1 MKRITLYVE
10 QDTWLTRLHPFSKL
24 FYILTAV
31 AVPLAGG
38 ALWMYGLMIAISL
51 CFLIPLISP
60 VVSSSLI
67 NTRERAIALEVRGFG
82 SGEKKTFLRERRM
95 EKRDHGFMACMA
107 ALVIISV
114 VWRIIHVIY

>member
-51 CFLIPLISP
+51 CFLIS
-60 VVSSSLI
+60 
-67 NTRERAIALEVRGFG
+67 
-82 SGEKKTFLRERRM
+82 
-95 EKRDHGFMACMA
+95 
-107 ALVIISV
+107 
-114 VWRIIHVIY
+114 